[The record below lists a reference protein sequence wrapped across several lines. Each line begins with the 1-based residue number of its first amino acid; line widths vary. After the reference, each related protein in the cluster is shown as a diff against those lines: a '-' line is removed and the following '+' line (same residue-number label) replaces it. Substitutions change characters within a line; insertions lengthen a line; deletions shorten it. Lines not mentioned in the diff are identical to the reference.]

1 MPSCRWTLVKRE
13 GEEEGVEDIP
23 LVVEAGAVNIIQMVG
38 AGMVVV
44 EEEVVEEEVDPQTI
58 TKATTEGQTKIVG
71 DTLVNITKATGT
83 SIKVDTVAV
92 DDVGIGVDVVSL
104 FVNLFFLFV
113 FVKGRDRE
121 RQKELVLHL

>member
-1 MPSCRWTLVKRE
+1 MKRE